1 MAFGENSFR
10 SRAASLL
17 RFSTSSTTQ
26 SLGQGTNQETGS
38 GIASNTPTE
47 SPLKEKAIAEEGKST
62 AEASQ
67 TLFPSGKIYH
77 SSGSNA
83 VAGDRAAQRIVRTIP
98 SESSDGLS
106 LATSNKL
113 LRCAFCNVY

>member
-1 MAFGENSFR
+1 MALGESSFR

-17 RFSTSSTTQ
+17 RFSTSSNTQ
-26 SLGQGTNQETGS
+26 SLGQGTNQERGS
-38 GIASNTPTE
+38 GITSNTPTG
-47 SPLKEKAIAEEGKST
+47 SPLKEKAIAEEGQSFL
-62 AEASQ
+62 EESQ

-83 VAGDRAAQRIVRTIP
+83 VASDRAAQRIVRTIP

-106 LATSNKL
+106 LPTSDNL
-113 LRCAFCNVY
+113 L